1 MIDTFRHKGMRK
13 QMVAEITEKGI
24 YDSEVIAALESVP
37 RHLFLDNAFLEF
49 AYQDKAFPIGA
60 GQTISHPYT
69 VAFQSQL
76 LQIKKGEKILEIGT
90 GCGYQTSILCYLGA
104 KVFSIERQKS
114 LYDKT
119 KQLLPSLGYSPKL
132 FFGDGYKGLPSFAP
146 FDKII
151 VTAGAPFIPEALKEQ
166 LKIGGTLIIPVGD
179 GKVQQMFSLLKT
191 AENSFATK
199 EHGDFKFVPL
209 LEQKAQ

>member
-1 MIDTFRHKGMRK
+1 M
-13 QMVAEITEKGI
+13 
-24 YDSEVIAALESVP
+24 
-37 RHLFLDNAFLEF
+37 
-49 AYQDKAFPIGA
+49 
-60 GQTISHPYT
+60 
-69 VAFQSQL
+69 
-76 LQIKKGEKILEIGT
+76 
-90 GCGYQTSILCYLGA
+90 
-104 KVFSIERQKS
+104 
-114 LYDKT
+114 
-119 KQLLPSLGYSPKL
+119 LPSLGYSPKL

-179 GKVQQMFSLLKT
+179 GKVQQMFSLKKT
-191 AENSFATK
+191 TDTLFVTK